1 MDKQTLKIRESIMVI
16 GKKKTIVAIITESN
30 LQNNKKKECIVFIN
44 AGFTKHTGPNRIYVR
59 LSRYLADQGFVTCRF
74 DVSGF
79 GDSLSLKNES
89 FRKNMTSDTIVVLNE
104 LVLQRKVS
112 SFILI
117 GLCSGADFAFE
128 SACFDPRVAGLV
140 LINGS
145 YINGSAFTKIYHKAE
160 KKTRLRYYLRH
171 MFSFSS
177 WIKLITMKSNLI
189 RLILSRLKSIII
201 RDKSSSLKNNERNE
215 NILDVSK
222 WQKLADRN
230 VEIILVFAEGSVFWD
245 IFKSYVKKSLQTIFN
260 GNIRIILQ
268 RNVDHTFTLLSSQI
282 RLQTTILNW
291 LYEKT
296 GTFNTQ

>member
-1 MDKQTLKIRESIMVI
+1 
-16 GKKKTIVAIITESN
+16 
-30 LQNNKKKECIVFIN
+30 
-44 AGFTKHTGPNRIYVR
+44 
-59 LSRYLADQGFVTCRF
+59 
-74 DVSGF
+74 
-79 GDSLSLKNES
+79 
-89 FRKNMTSDTIVVLNE
+89 
-104 LVLQRKVS
+104 
-112 SFILI
+112 
-117 GLCSGADFAFE
+117 
-128 SACFDPRVAGLV
+128 
-140 LINGS
+140 
-145 YINGSAFTKIYHKAE
+145 
-160 KKTRLRYYLRH
+160 
-171 MFSFSS
+171 
-177 WIKLITMKSNLI
+177 
-189 RLILSRLKSIII
+189 ILSRLKSIII